1 MDSLE
6 AIAQEI
12 RECQACVLC
21 QSATNP
27 VPGEGPADARVMFIG
42 EGPGANE
49 DRLGRP
55 FVGASGRVLDSLLVL
70 AGLDRSRVFI
80 ANVVKHRPPDN
91 RDPLPAEVDAC
102 LPFLR
107 RQIRLIKPRIVIPL
121 GRHAAARWIPD
132 VRITQMHGVPH
143 TVKGFVVIPMLHPAT
158 ALYQPSNRQVLE
170 ADFRALGAY
179 ITTHFP
185 DAAVS

>member
-12 RECQACVLC
+12 RDCRACALC
-21 QSATNP
+21 ASATNP
-27 VPGEGPADARVMFIG
+27 VPGEGPVDAKVMFIG
-42 EGPGANE
+42 EGPGAHE

-55 FVGASGRVLDSLLVL
+55 FVGASGRVLDGLLTV
-70 AGLDRSRVFI
+70 AGLNRSLVFI

-107 RQIRLIKPRIVIPL
+107 RQLRLIKPQIVIPL

-132 VRITQMHGVPH
+132 VRITQVHGVPH

-158 ALYQPSNRQVLE
+158 ALYQPSNRPVLE
-170 ADFRALGAY
+170 ADFRALGEY
-179 ITTHFP
+179 IRTHLP
-185 DAAVS
+185 DVATS

>member
-12 RECQACVLC
+12 RDCRACALC
-21 QSATNP
+21 EAATNP
-27 VPGEGPADARVMFIG
+27 VPGEGPVDAKVMFIG
-42 EGPGANE
+42 EGPGAHE

-55 FVGASGRVLDSLLVL
+55 FVGASGRVLDSLLAI

-132 VRITQMHGVPH
+132 VRITQVHGVPH

-170 ADFRALGAY
+170 ADFHALGAY
-179 ITTHFP
+179 IRTQLS
-185 DAAVS
+185 DAAAS